1 VVLGLFSGIYYWFP
15 KITGRLLDER
25 LGRWHFWLTLIGFNL
40 TFFTMHIVGLLGMP
54 RRIYRYAD
62 NPGWGELNL
71 LISLGAA
78 LMAVATLLFLW
89 NVLRSLRHGA
99 PAGDNP
105 WNAWTLEWA
114 TSSPPPPE
122 NFAPGALRGLVPVHS
137 RTPLRDAQPQ
147 VAEVRGEHG

>member
-1 VVLGLFSGIYYWFP
+1 VLGLFSGIYYWFP

-25 LGRWHFWLTLIGFNL
+25 LGRWHFWLTLVGFNL
-40 TFFTMHIVGLLGMP
+40 TFFTMHILGLLGMP

-71 LISLGAA
+71 LISLGAVF
-78 LMAVATLLFLW
+78 MAVATLLFLW
-89 NVLRSLRHGA
+89 NMLRSLRAGA

-122 NFAPGALRGLVPVHS
+122 NFAPGGLRDLVPVHS
-137 RTPLRDAQPQ
+137 RTPLRDAQLA
-147 VAEVRGEHG
+147 VAETRGEHG